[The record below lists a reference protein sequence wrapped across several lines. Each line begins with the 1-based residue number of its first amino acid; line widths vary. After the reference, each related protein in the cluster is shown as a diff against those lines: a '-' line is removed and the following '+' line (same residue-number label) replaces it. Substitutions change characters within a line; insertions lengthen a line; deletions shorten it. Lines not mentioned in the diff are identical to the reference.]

1 MRFDG
6 MPPTPKRRPIPIGAA
21 RRVTAAWG
29 TYAHHACSPGFLLD
43 LSDAESASQLG
54 VCSRFLTC
62 VQALEVPRACR
73 GLNTVLCNYR
83 WTCRAV
89 RWHMADLQLA
99 IMQHNLRAW
108 FPRFAA
114 GFARQAT
121 SGIAVDL
128 LSTKSGW
135 GGGRCSLWPVPFP
148 RPLQTRRKW
157 HAFSPNT
164 VHGRRTGTGGRAAAL
179 LPVVSR
185 MVCEGQVQCTF
196 LPERL

>member
-1 MRFDG
+1 MQSWL
-6 MPPTPKRRPIPIGAA
+6 PPRLVRCGIG
-21 RRVTAAWG
+21 
-29 TYAHHACSPGFLLD
+29 L
-43 LSDAESASQLG
+43 QLG

-179 LPVVSR
+179 LPSFPGWCAKR
-185 MVCEGQVQCTF
+185 SE
-196 LPERL
+196 ERRVGKECRL